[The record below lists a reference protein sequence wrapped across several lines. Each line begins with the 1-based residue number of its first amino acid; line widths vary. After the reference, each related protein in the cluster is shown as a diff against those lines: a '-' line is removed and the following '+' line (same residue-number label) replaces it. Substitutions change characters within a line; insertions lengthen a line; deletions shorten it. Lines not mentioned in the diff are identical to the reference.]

1 MPTKVHVHLKVIR
14 NKVELLKAER
24 KGKLV
29 MCRCTSL
36 VQGLQEYQYSVIE
49 QEGVC
54 VGSE

>member
-1 MPTKVHVHLKVIR
+1 MPTKVHVQLKVIR

-36 VQGLQEYQYSVIE
+36 VQGLQRIPIF
-49 QEGVC
+49 C
-54 VGSE
+54 D